1 MDVKESTDEE
11 CASYVIAAIRNL
23 AKEVG
28 IPEKLSELGVQNP
41 DVELLASNAM
51 KDACAPGNPY
61 QPSKDEVM
69 NLFRKII

>member
-1 MDVKESTDEE
+1 M
-11 CASYVIAAIRNL
+11 
-23 AKEVG
+23 G